1 MPSNM
6 KMPII
11 KVTPSSPS
19 PDPNHPDY
27 PEFFEDKLYLEHVS
41 KTTKDNESDKKS
53 DIEKEVSFDS
63 FTLVLDPDDS
73 DDEDIVMEENI
84 TLTPDKSA
92 CEMRRQ
98 HSIYD
103 SSLDVEKDDKPA
115 LSLSRDISHSISIAI
130 VETPA
135 SVSNSKDLWKRI
147 FELSFN
153 F

>member
-1 MPSNM
+1 MSKERRKSMPSNM

-73 DDEDIVMEENI
+73 DEEDIVMAESV
-84 TLTPDKSA
+84 TLTPDQSA
-92 CEMRRQ
+92 LKMRRQ

-103 SSLDVEKDDKPA
+103 SSLDIVKDSIPA
-115 LSLSRDISHSISIAI
+115 SSLSKDISHSISIEI

-135 SVSNSKDLWKRI
+135 SVSNSKDQ
-147 FELSFN
+147 
-153 F
+153 

>member
-73 DDEDIVMEENI
+73 DEEDIVMEESV

-92 CEMRRQ
+92 LKMRRQ
-98 HSIYD
+98 HSIYN
-103 SSLDVEKDDKPA
+103 SSVDVEKDGKPA
-115 LSLSRDISHSISIAI
+115 SSLSRNISHSISIEI
-130 VETPA
+130 IETPA
-135 SVSNSKDLWKRI
+135 SVSNS
-147 FELSFN
+147 
-153 F
+153 

>member
-1 MPSNM
+1 MSKERRKSMPSNM

-41 KTTKDNESDKKS
+41 KPTKGNERDQKS
-53 DIEKEVSFDS
+53 DIKKEVSFNS

-73 DDEDIVMEENI
+73 DEEDIVLAESV

-92 CEMRRQ
+92 LRMLSQ
-98 HSIYD
+98 HS
-103 SSLDVEKDDKPA
+103 
-115 LSLSRDISHSISIAI
+115 
-130 VETPA
+130 
-135 SVSNSKDLWKRI
+135 
-147 FELSFN
+147 F
-153 F
+153 